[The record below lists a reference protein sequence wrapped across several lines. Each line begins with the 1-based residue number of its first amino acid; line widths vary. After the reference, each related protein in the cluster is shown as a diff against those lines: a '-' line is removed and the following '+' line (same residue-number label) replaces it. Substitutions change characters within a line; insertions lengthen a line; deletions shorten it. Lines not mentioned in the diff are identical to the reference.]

1 MNAVAR
7 LTPKIPAAVLAL
19 SLALGAALNI
29 VVASRAF
36 AEDPMSQDIDFRNS
50 ASGSGGV
57 RRESTR
63 EPITRE
69 TTAGEKVRKDAGLK
83 KSAGS
88 K

>member
-1 MNAVAR
+1 MNAVVR
-7 LTPKIPAAVLAL
+7 LTPKIPAVFLAL
-19 SLALGAALNI
+19 SLLLGAALNL

-50 ASGSGGV
+50 VSGSGGA
-57 RRESTR
+57 RRESIR